1 MKKTTKFYKHLFIIC
16 LLLGLSSNV
25 WAGTYYGKCNA
36 YAVFDNGINRTAGG
50 VYVSLNG
57 NWPSNDDNYIASDNS
72 SKNQYT
78 AAWNSSVN
86 FSVNLQAKAW
96 PGYQF
101 DGWYDQQANGSL
113 KSSNAKYSETLTAT
127 SKSEGSP
134 TTINRYAYFSLAKFT
149 VTFNANGGS
158 VETGTKEVTYTKTYG
173 KLPTPT
179 REGYEFAGWYT
190 TATGGNEITSSST
203 FNLTTAQT
211 LYAHWKQTVTFD
223 VNGEGGN
230 VNPATKQV
238 INGYTYGELPT
249 PTRRFYDFAGW
260 FTAAEGGTQVT
271 AATKVT
277 ATEHHSLYAH
287 WTLHPEDQVVNWGT
301 MLLYMA
307 KNTRQAIAPV
317 TNSGITSYTCVS
329 DNEAV
334 ISIDGGYLVANV
346 PGEANITINFD
357 GNQYFNPATMTAKFT
372 VLNKETP
379 NFRPNGFN
387 AEGTNELKVDDIV
400 TLSLTNV
407 SEGLNGQFTAVATTD
422 DVIGIT
428 RDGNALVFTALH
440 EGSTSITVSQA
451 DNEDFFAATQTYT
464 FNVTRYEPEFSL
476 TATNLELGQI
486 ATLSLNHVDGQTITF
501 EPEGIVSYDANS
513 GLITAMAQG
522 TTTLSISQPQTN
534 SIAAKDAQ
542 YTITVSKKT
551 PTLTVI
557 MNDEP
562 ATNLTILRG
571 ETVNVSFEK
580 ESDAEVVVT
589 NISGAQF
596 VSYVDGVMTTGGVG
610 TAKYRATLAETDTY
624 QAKSVDFTVKVEA
637 YAGHLTIS
645 DRAYTIGSGSATD
658 WTHKYETMH
667 FEGIPDKLSF
677 NYAYLYVAE
686 SNIGNPTL
694 NFDGLSDVAKFFL
707 QSVEES
713 KKGHD
718 NIHMLYVEQS
728 ADGNTW
734 ETIWTDDDATNKDT
748 RSSGEIQLKNTTRYI
763 RFHHSCN
770 FSNSYTNIHVS
781 ELKYVEDPDPKSI
794 DFGSAVINSGEVSKT
809 SIINWCNIAP
819 MTASCSNSRFTVTPA
834 QFGNFE
840 QAGTQILTISYTHTN
855 EDGVQEGDITITNG
869 TQTKTI
875 HVKATTTKRPQAINW
890 NADLAATGFAMNI
903 GEQYPNED
911 VIPVVATATNG
922 ERITY
927 VSDNSEVIEVIAD
940 TALLAKSIGT
950 ANITAYQAGDAEYEE
965 VSSIKQF
972 TVTDLRKQSIT
983 WNQNLYGLLTTSG
996 SVELNATA
1004 TSGGEI
1010 TYTSAN
1016 TNVVK
1021 IEGNILTV
1029 VGEGETTIT
1038 ATQGGYTDTEGVEW
1052 LAVSQNNYVIVRNPA
1067 SQCNEK
1073 ALSQGSLTLNGS
1085 KKQQDYNLNG
1095 VPAVLTFTAKHG
1107 TKNSSSWGSASYSPL
1122 IVEQYLYENGIFEWY
1137 VVYNEVVGTGDTQ
1150 SGNIAINEAATKL
1163 RFRTLETG
1171 TDHTISNIQ
1180 VSRKKFMRADVASVD
1195 QEAETYTVWQKTIT
1209 VSHSN
1214 IDLMTLSTK
1223 QGLLN
1228 LSSATLG
1235 EGCGSYGDDVFTV
1248 NFTPSAKNQEYKDTI
1263 VITDGKA
1270 QPTTIEIPVRLVTKG
1285 LNQSISDFELPAE
1298 ALATDEIAVATTAS
1312 SGLEVSFLSSDS
1324 AVAYVEAGKLVILK
1338 AGEVTITAVQE
1349 GNEKYNAAPSVGKT
1363 IIINKVS
1370 TSVTTAPVAATIVYG
1385 QTLSESALT
1394 DGEATVAGSF
1404 QWETPETKPAAGTPN
1419 YNVIFVPEQDGIY
1432 ATSTTIVSVRVEK
1445 ATPVV
1450 TAWPTATEIT
1460 IAQSVGDAEL
1470 QNGEANVEGTF
1481 AWKNPSESRLKPGTY
1496 ERTVVFTPADANY
1509 NTVENAVNVTVI
1521 NVLAR
1526 VIDKPEPVVENPVYG
1541 MTLKDVTLQGGS
1553 ANIAGSFAWK
1563 DNTTPLLAGTNDYSV
1578 VFTPED
1584 LELYSPVET
1593 VVSLTVAKATPTIT
1607 VQPVAGEL
1615 TYGNSLKVS
1624 VLSNGAASVEG
1635 AFAWKEGEKVLTVGE
1650 SAQTVVFT
1658 PTDADNYNTVETEVN
1673 VTVVKTPLTI
1683 TAENKEGRFGE
1694 AAPEYTVAYQGFVPE
1709 ETAAMLGGELTFACD
1724 YEAGM
1729 PVGEYEIVPSG
1740 LSSDNYQIVFVPGK
1754 LTVIGAAV
1762 TATAPVA
1769 KENMSYDGSAQEL
1782 VVAGETND
1790 GEMQYSLDNENWSTN
1805 VPTGVDAG
1813 EYTVYYKVIGDE
1825 NHSDLIVDEPIR
1837 VMIAK
1842 TTQTIVWSQEL
1853 TEIKAGSA
1861 PLQLTPIASSGLEV
1875 TIESSDPTIA
1885 YIDEENQLHALAS
1898 GEVTITAKQEGTT
1911 NYAAAEPVQQK
1922 LTILAAVD
1930 IDPVEPG
1937 DTRLKQHIYWEFG
1950 ENYTE
1955 GDVIDMKDF
1964 WDQTIYIYVEAQN
1977 TNGKWTEM
1985 NVNLVSSDNTVASV
1999 YDAGDGEFYLSP
2011 LSAGTVV
2018 ITAVQAGNETYQPV
2032 ASSKTFVIV
2041 DTRTVV
2047 DPTTGCEN
2055 VEAGAKAVKIIRDGQ
2070 LFIIRGDKT
2079 YTPSG
2084 LLVK

>member
-1 MKKTTKFYKHLFIIC
+1 MEIKYTHTEE
-16 LLLGLSSNV
+16 V
-25 WAGTYYGKCNA
+25 
-36 YAVFDNGINRTAGG
+36 G
-50 VYVSLNG
+50 VN
-57 NWPSNDDNYIASDNS
+57 
-72 SKNQYT
+72 
-78 AAWNSSVN
+78 
-86 FSVNLQAKAW
+86 
-96 PGYQF
+96 
-101 DGWYDQQANGSL
+101 
-113 KSSNAKYSETLTAT
+113 
-127 SKSEGSP
+127 EG
-134 TTINRYAYFSLAKFT
+134 
-149 VTFNANGGS
+149 
-158 VETGTKEVTYTKTYG
+158 
-173 KLPTPT
+173 
-179 REGYEFAGWYT
+179 
-190 TATGGNEITSSST
+190 
-203 FNLTTAQT
+203 
-211 LYAHWKQTVTFD
+211 
-223 VNGEGGN
+223 
-230 VNPATKQV
+230 
-238 INGYTYGELPT
+238 
-249 PTRRFYDFAGW
+249 
-260 FTAAEGGTQVT
+260 
-271 AATKVT
+271 
-277 ATEHHSLYAH
+277 
-287 WTLHPEDQVVNWGT
+287 
-301 MLLYMA
+301 
-307 KNTRQAIAPV
+307 
-317 TNSGITSYTCVS
+317 
-329 DNEAV
+329 
-334 ISIDGGYLVANV
+334 
-346 PGEANITINFD
+346 NITISN
-357 GNQYFNPATMTAKFT
+357 
-372 VLNKETP
+372 
-379 NFRPNGFN
+379 
-387 AEGTNELKVDDIV
+387 
-400 TLSLTNV
+400 
-407 SEGLNGQFTAVATTD
+407 
-422 DVIGIT
+422 
-428 RDGNALVFTALH
+428 
-440 EGSTSITVSQA
+440 
-451 DNEDFFAATQTYT
+451 
-464 FNVTRYEPEFSL
+464 
-476 TATNLELGQI
+476 
-486 ATLSLNHVDGQTITF
+486 
-501 EPEGIVSYDANS
+501 
-513 GLITAMAQG
+513 
-522 TTTLSISQPQTN
+522 
-534 SIAAKDAQ
+534 
-542 YTITVSKKT
+542 
-551 PTLTVI
+551 
-557 MNDEP
+557 
-562 ATNLTILRG
+562 
-571 ETVNVSFEK
+571 
-580 ESDAEVVVT
+580 
-589 NISGAQF
+589 
-596 VSYVDGVMTTGGVG
+596 G
-610 TAKYRATLAETDTY
+610 TA
-624 QAKSVDFTVKVEA
+624 A
-637 YAGHLTIS
+637 Y
-645 DRAYTIGSGSATD
+645 D
-658 WTHKYETMH
+658 
-667 FEGIPDKLSF
+667 
-677 NYAYLYVAE
+677 
-686 SNIGNPTL
+686 
-694 NFDGLSDVAKFFL
+694 
-707 QSVEES
+707 
-713 KKGHD
+713 
-718 NIHMLYVEQS
+718 
-728 ADGNTW
+728 
-734 ETIWTDDDATNKDT
+734 
-748 RSSGEIQLKNTTRYI
+748 
-763 RFHHSCN
+763 
-770 FSNSYTNIHVS
+770 
-781 ELKYVEDPDPKSI
+781 
-794 DFGSAVINSGEVSKT
+794 
-809 SIINWCNIAP
+809 
-819 MTASCSNSRFTVTPA
+819 
-834 QFGNFE
+834 
-840 QAGTQILTISYTHTN
+840 
-855 EDGVQEGDITITNG
+855 
-869 TQTKTI
+869 KTI
-875 HVKATTTKRPQAINW
+875 HVKATTTKRPQTITW
-890 NADLAATGFAMNI
+890 NSDLAATGFAMNI
-903 GEQYPNED
+903 GEQYPD
-911 VIPVVATATNG
+911 SVIAILATATNG

-927 VSDNSEVIEVIAD
+927 VSDNTDVIEVVAD
-940 TALLAKSIGT
+940 TALLAKTIGT

-965 VSSIKQF
+965 VSSTKQF
-972 TVTDLRKQSIT
+972 TVTDLRKQTIT
-983 WNQNLYGLLTTSG
+983 WDQNLYGLLTTSG

-1016 TNVVK
+1016 ANVVK

-1073 ALSQGSLTLNGS
+1073 ALSQGSLTLKNNS
-1085 KKQQDYNLNG
+1085 KEYGLSG
-1095 VPAVLTFTAKHG
+1095 IPAILTFTAKHG
-1107 TKNSSSWGSASYSPL
+1107 TKSALWGTAPSYAPL
-1122 IVEQYLYENGIFEWY
+1122 KVEQYACIDNSWDWYE
-1137 VVYNEVVGTGDTQ
+1137 VYNKVVGTGDTG
-1150 SGNIAINEAATKL
+1150 SGNIAIDESATKV
-1163 RFRTLETG
+1163 RFSTIESG

-1195 QEAETYTVWQKTIT
+1195 QEAETYTVWQKDIT

-1285 LNQSISDFELPAE
+1285 LNQSISDFDLPAE

-1363 IIINKVS
+1363 IVINKVS
-1370 TSVTTAPVAATIVYG
+1370 TSVTTAPFAATIVYG
-1385 QTLSESALT
+1385 QSLSESALT
-1394 DGEATVAGSF
+1394 GGEATVAGTF

-1445 ATPVV
+1445 ATPTV
-1450 TAWPTATEIT
+1450 TQWPTAGEMT
-1460 IAQSVGDAEL
+1460 IAQSLGDAIL
-1470 QNGEANVEGTF
+1470 TGGEANVEGTF
-1481 AWKNPSESRLKPGTY
+1481 AWKNPSESRIKAGTY
-1496 ERTVVFTPADANY
+1496 ERLVVFTPADDNY
-1509 NTVENAVNVTVI
+1509 KPVEQMVSVTVT

-1541 MTLKDVTLQGGS
+1541 MTLEDVTLQGGS
-1553 ANIAGSFAWK
+1553 ANITGSFAWK

-1593 VVSLTVAKATPTIT
+1593 LVSLTVAKATPTIT
-1607 VQPVAGEL
+1607 GQPKAGEL
-1615 TYGNSLKVS
+1615 TYGDSLKVS
-1624 VLSNGAASVEG
+1624 VLSNGAASVDG
-1635 AFAWKEGEKVLTVGE
+1635 AFTWKEGEKVLTVGE

-1658 PTDADNYNTVETEVN
+1658 PTDADNYNAVETEVN
-1673 VTVVKTPLTI
+1673 VTVVKTQLTI

-1694 AAPEYTVAYQGFVPE
+1694 AAPEYTVAYQGFVLE
-1709 ETAAMLGGELTFACD
+1709 ETAAVLGGELTFACG

-1762 TATAPVA
+1762 TAKAPVA
-1769 KENMSYDGSAQEL
+1769 KEHMSYDGSAQEL
-1782 VVAGETND
+1782 VVAGETKD

-1825 NHSDLIVDEPIR
+1825 NHSDLNVDEPIR
-1837 VMIAK
+1837 VSISKA
-1842 TTQTIVWSQEL
+1842 TQTISWTQEL

-1930 IDPVEPG
+1930 IDPIEPG

-1964 WDQTIYIYVEAQN
+1964 EDQTIRINVWTQYNDE
-1977 TNGKWTEM
+1977 WTEM
-1985 NVNLVSSDNTVASV
+1985 NIELVSSDNTVASV
-1999 YDAGDGEFYLSP
+1999 YDVGDGEFRLSP